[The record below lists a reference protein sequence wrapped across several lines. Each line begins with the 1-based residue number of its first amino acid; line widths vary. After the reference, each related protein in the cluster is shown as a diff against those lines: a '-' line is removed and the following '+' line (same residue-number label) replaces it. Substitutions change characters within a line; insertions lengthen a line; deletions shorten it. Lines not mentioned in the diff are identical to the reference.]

1 MGATFL
7 VCHGAWSA
15 GWAWKKMHPLMAA
28 RGHRLVT
35 PTYTGLGERAHLA
48 NPSIDLETHIQ
59 DILNVIKY
67 EDLRD
72 IVLVGHSYGGMVA
85 TGVADRARD
94 RIAQLIYL
102 DAFVPDD
109 GQSLLD
115 LNEPARPQMQQ
126 LAKSGDGW
134 RVPPNPTPPDTPP
147 ADLEWLTERRVDMP
161 IKCFE
166 MPAQAAGRRA
176 DLAAQLYLRH
186 AHRARGHVRSVCQ
199 TREERGRLALLRD
212 RRQPFAQRHGAG
224 SADGVAAEDRH
235 GAGLKLARGPACYA
249 EPLILSKTR
258 FLRKRFRRKHQ
269 PACKPGSVGHHPLA
283 RTIRDGHSSG
293 TTFARCLEQPTRT
306 ASLTSP
312 CGVIASR
319 RTSRLA
325 VPIRF
330 CSRCGL
336 PCRFRC
342 RTRGALLPHLFT
354 LARRSPEGRRRA
366 VRSLWH
372 CPWGRPRRMLSG
384 TVCRWSPDFPLQ
396 PPFDA
401 CRSGRPAD

>member
-28 RGHRLVT
+28 AGHRLVT

-72 IVLVGHSYGGMVA
+72 IVLIGHSYGGMVA

-115 LNEPARPQMQQ
+115 LNEPARQRMQE
-126 LAKSGDGW
+126 LAKAGDGW

-166 MPAQAAGRRA
+166 MKLKLHGGELTLPRSYIYATRITPADTFGPFARRAKSEPGWRYYEIDASHSPNVTAPEALMALLAEDRRGRRA
-176 DLAAQLYLRH
+176 MTTSFRE
-186 AHRARGHVRSVCQ
+186 RVWRGVRRVAPNPSFSV
-199 TREERGRLALLRD
+199 
-212 RRQPFAQRHGAG
+212 RRVFFENAFAQR
-224 SADGVAAEDRH
+224 
-235 GAGLKLARGPACYA
+235 Y
-249 EPLILSKTR
+249 
-258 FLRKRFRRKHQ
+258 Q
-269 PACKPGSVGHHPLA
+269 PACKPGFVGH
-283 RTIRDGHSSG
+283 R
-293 TTFARCLEQPTRT
+293 
-306 ASLTSP
+306 LT
-312 CGVIASR
+312 
-319 RTSRLA
+319 
-325 VPIRF
+325 
-330 CSRCGL
+330 
-336 PCRFRC
+336 
-342 RTRGALLPHLFT
+342 
-354 LARRSPEGRRRA
+354 
-366 VRSLWH
+366 
-372 CPWGRPRRMLSG
+372 
-384 TVCRWSPDFPLQ
+384 
-396 PPFDA
+396 
-401 CRSGRPAD
+401 